1 MPDASALASVNTHG
15 EKSVMRSLPKSEV
28 LRVKK
33 LLLRYFKKNAFINNT
48 KLRELTGLSYDQAIW
63 FFGQML
69 SEGTLER
76 IGKTSST
83 KYILPNAKAPSPDSV
98 P

>member
-1 MPDASALASVNTHG
+1 MN
-15 EKSVMRSLPKSEV
+15 RSRTLSKSEV
-28 LRVKK
+28 SQVKK
-33 LLLRYFKKNAFINNT
+33 LLLRCLKKNAFINNA
-48 KLRELTGLSYDQAIW
+48 KLRELTGLDYDQATW

-76 IGKTSST
+76 IGKTSGT
-83 KYILPNAKAPSPDSV
+83 KYILPNAEALDPDSDCHKNR